1 MTTTSTVGITSD
13 ALTTQL
19 QSISETAMGKQDFLR
34 LLIAQLKNQDPLA
47 PMESFEFAA
56 QLAQF
61 SSVEQLTNIS
71 QTLDDNLNMD
81 LLMTQAI
88 NNTLSITLIGR
99 EVVGIGNQ
107 VPLQEGNAQLHFKL
121 AEPAQTVKLTI
132 TDSNGYTIRT
142 ITVENLTAGRQVVEW
157 DGCNNNG
164 SRVPDGTY
172 TFSVTAYDGNGN
184 QLQASPLVVGQA
196 TGVRYQNG
204 TGYIVV
210 NGQEI
215 PFTDVIEISDVNQQE
230 GNS

>member
-1 MTTTSTVGITSD
+1 MTTTSTVGIAND

-19 QSISETAMGKQDFLR
+19 SSVSQTAMGKQDFLR

-61 SSVEQLTNIS
+61 TSVEQLTNINR
-71 QTLDDNLNMD
+71 TLDDNLNMD

-99 EVVGIGNQ
+99 EVVGFGNK
-107 VPLQEGNAQLHFKL
+107 VSLSNGTAQLHFKL
-121 AEPAQTVKLTI
+121 TNPAQTVKIAI
-132 TDSNGYTIRT
+132 TDSNGYTVRT
-142 ITVENLTAGRQVVEW
+142 ITAANLTAGQQVIQW

-172 TFSVTAYDGNGN
+172 TFTVTAYDANGN
-184 QLQASPLVVGQA
+184 QIESKPLVVGQA
-196 TGVRYQNG
+196 TSVRYQNG
-204 TGYIVV
+204 TGIIVV

-215 PFTDVIEISDVNQQE
+215 PFTNVIEISDATQQG